1 MEEKLK
7 IRGALL
13 LGIIFVSIFPILIK
27 MEFASGLISAFYR
40 MGIAS
45 AVLFPYAILIGK
57 GKICSTKYF
66 VLTLLCGCIFASDI
80 SVWNISIQSS
90 TATQATLL
98 TNLSPVWVGLFSLL
112 FFNVKPAFNFW
123 VGMLIALFGL
133 VLLIG
138 VSVFLNLS
146 FDLSF
151 ALGVLSGIFYALY
164 FLLSKYVLQQV
175 AVLPFMAYSTL
186 AATIYLAIINIG
198 FEEQFFNYSMRAWA
212 AFAVQGFFCQVA
224 AWLLLGYAMKHM
236 RPTRISLSML
246 SQVLVTAILAV
257 FFLGEEISRQ
267 TLIGGLFILLGIGIT
282 FREKPILKQRRI
294 RF

>member
-7 IRGALL
+7 IRGALF
-13 LGIIFVSIFPILIK
+13 LGIIFVSIFPVLIK

-40 MGIAS
+40 MAIAA
-45 AVLFPYAILIGK
+45 AVLFPYTILTGK
-57 GKICSTKYF
+57 GKIRSTKYF

-98 TNLSPVWVGLFSLL
+98 TNLAPVWVGLFSLL
-112 FFNVKPAFNFW
+112 FLNVKPTFNFW

-133 VLLIG
+133 VVLIG

-146 FDLSF
+146 FDLAF

-164 FLLSKYVLQQV
+164 FLLSKYVLQEV

-198 FEEQFFNYSMRAWA
+198 FEEQFFNYSVQAWFV
-212 AFAVQGFFCQVA
+212 FAIQGLLCQLS
-224 AWLLLGYAMKHM
+224 AWLLLGYVMKHM
-236 RPTRISLSML
+236 RPTRVSLSML
-246 SQVLVTAILAV
+246 SQSPITALLAV
-257 FFLGEEISRQ
+257 LFLNEDITQ
-267 TLIGGLFILLGIGIT
+267 QIIIGGLFILLGIGIT